1 MVTTKEGILTTQ
13 GVGSGST
20 QANRVLVDYKDALQD
35 YRVTALPVIQMFAEN
50 FTTETG
56 GDIDITF
63 AKQSMN
69 MEQIEEGTTPKFQST
84 DLRNERVSVK
94 EWGIAV
100 GVTRRMMEDSRFSE
114 MELALNEARRAVDR
128 HVTSHFVKALF
139 GIADTT
145 FGTGVDDS
153 GTRRDI
159 NGHANVDAEA
169 EITVFSS
176 NPHGAFFGET
186 PGTAASGQDVRLVD
200 YGLYDASDYNAMGTN
215 NGSHYISSAS
225 TGGSSSTAELVL
237 GDITTAMELIGAK
250 GLNADTILISPSH
263 YKLLLDLADF
273 TAPFT
278 SAASSTTADFGGKGG
293 LEYVDSVARTGIVG
307 QLYGLNVMVNA
318 YVPMTKFG
326 VFDMSVKPIA
336 YVERRGMTVEEA
348 NPGFGIVGSYMSMRY
363 GLKII
368 RPEAGVIVTSA

>member
-35 YRVTALPVIQMFAEN
+35 YRVTALPVVEMFAEQ

-100 GVTRRMMEDSRFSE
+100 GVTRRMIEDSRFSE
-114 MELALNEARRAVDR
+114 VELALNEARRAVDR
-128 HVTSHFVKALF
+128 HVTSHMVKALF
-139 GIADTT
+139 GVADST

-153 GTRRDI
+153 GTLRDI
-159 NGHANVDAEA
+159 NSHANVDAEA
-169 EITVFSS
+169 EITVFST

-200 YGLYDASDYNAMGTN
+200 YGLYTATEYNSMGTN

-225 TGGSSSTAELVL
+225 SAGSSSTAELVL

-278 SAASSTTADFGGKGG
+278 SAGTTTTADFGGKGG

-363 GLKII
+363 GMKII
-368 RPEAGVIVTSA
+368 RPEAGVIITSA

>member
-35 YRVTALPVIQMFAEN
+35 YRVTALPVVEMFAEN

-100 GVTRRMMEDSRFSE
+100 GVTRRMIEDSRFSE
-114 MELALNEARRAVDR
+114 VELALNEARRAVDR
-128 HVTSHFVKALF
+128 HVTSHMVKALF
-139 GIADTT
+139 GVADST

-153 GTRRDI
+153 GTLRDI
-159 NGHANVDAEA
+159 NSHANVDAEA
-169 EITVFSS
+169 EITVFST

-200 YGLYDASDYNAMGTN
+200 YGLYTATEYNAMGTN
-215 NGSHYISSAS
+215 HGSPYISSAS
-225 TGGSSSTAELVL
+225 TA
-237 GDITTAMELIGAK
+237 GAY
-250 GLNADTILISPSH
+250 IW
-263 YKLLLDLADF
+263 
-273 TAPFT
+273 
-278 SAASSTTADFGGKGG
+278 
-293 LEYVDSVARTGIVG
+293 
-307 QLYGLNVMVNA
+307 
-318 YVPMTKFG
+318 
-326 VFDMSVKPIA
+326 
-336 YVERRGMTVEEA
+336 YVEYMFPA
-348 NPGFGIVGSYMSMRY
+348 NIVWDQAS
-363 GLKII
+363 I
-368 RPEAGVIVTSA
+368 

>member
-1 MVTTKEGILTTQ
+1 MVTAKEGILTSQ
-13 GVGSGST
+13 NVGSGST

-35 YRVTALPVIQMFAEN
+35 YRVTELPVISMFAEN

-63 AKQSMN
+63 AKQSMVL
-69 MEQIEEGTTPKFQST
+69 EQIEEGTTPKFQHT
-84 DLRNERVSVK
+84 DMRNERVNVK

-100 GVTRRMMEDSRFSE
+100 GVTRRMIEDSRFSE
-114 MELALNEARRAVDR
+114 VELALNEARKAVDR
-128 HVTSHFVKALF
+128 HVTQHFVKALF
-139 GIADTT
+139 GMGDAT

-159 NGHANVDAEA
+159 GHANADAEA
-169 EITVFSS
+169 EITVFST

-186 PGTAASGQDVRLVD
+186 PGTAASGQDARLVD
-200 YGLYDASDYNAMGTN
+200 YGLYGVSEYNAMGTN
-215 NGSHYISSAS
+215 SGSHYFNSAS
-225 TGGSSSTAELVL
+225 AAGSASTAELVL
-237 GDITTAMELIGAK
+237 ADITGAMELISSK
-250 GLNADTILISPSH
+250 GLNPDTVLISPSH

-273 TAPFT
+273 TTPFT
-278 SAASSTTADFGGKGG
+278 SAAGTTTADFGGKGG

-363 GLKII
+363 GMKII
-368 RPEAGVIVTSA
+368 RPEAGCVITSA